1 MGIYPSMWEI
11 VEKRIFQFFYRW
23 CFRSNFSLVIVL
35 KMGLEEINEGKI
47 LRNNVKRIS
56 ILNGVDYDYPKKQA
70 AILPNNFNKNK
81 INILF
86 KGRLENQG
94 CYHFI
99 NSFRYLNSEE
109 KIKLILF

>member
-1 MGIYPSMWEI
+1 MDE
-11 VEKRIFQFFYRW
+11 
-23 CFRSNFSLVIVL
+23 
-35 KMGLEEINEGKI
+35 KI

-86 KGRLENQG
+86 KGRLKK
-94 CYHFI
+94 
-99 NSFRYLNSEE
+99 S
-109 KIKLILF
+109 KDVILYK